1 MIRVKVDRALC
12 QGHGVCESEA
22 PSVFSVSKKGVLSI
36 LDETPPEEVRLEVEK
51 AVRFCPTHA
60 LSIEEE

>member
-1 MIRVKVDRALC
+1 MRVVVDRDLC

-22 PSVFSVSKKGVLSI
+22 PKVFVVGRDHQVAVI
-36 LDETPPEEVRLEVEK
+36 DPGPTEEQRAAIEV

-60 LSIEEE
+60 LSLVDD

>member
-1 MIRVKVDRALC
+1 MRVVVDADLC

-22 PSVFSVSKKGVLSI
+22 PDVFEVGKHHKVVL
-36 LDETPPEEVRLEVEK
+36 LDEHPHEDRRVAVEE

-60 LSIEEE
+60 LSLVDD